1 MSGVYGRKIKMS
13 IFGESHGASI
23 GLVIDGLPPGL
34 ELDLDFI
41 RREMERRAPGRNLLS
56 TQRQETDAFVIQS
69 GVFEGCT
76 TGTPLCAIIPNGDSH
91 SKDYSILKDNMRPG
105 HADYSGKIKY
115 KGFNDYRGGGH
126 FSGRMTAPLVFMGAV
141 AKLALAKYG
150 IVVGAHINN
159 VGEIFDSKFDP
170 LGETP
175 ELLTG
180 LRHKD
185 FAVLDEVKGAEMQA
199 LILAAREHQDSI
211 GGSIECMAINMP
223 AGVGEPFFDSLES
236 RLAHVLFS
244 IPAVKGIEFGL
255 GFGFCRSTG
264 SQAND
269 PLYYDGDTVRTET
282 NNNGG
287 ILGGIT
293 NGMPVVFKVG
303 IKPTP
308 SISQPQKT
316 VNIALHQD
324 TVLEIKGRHDPCIVQ
339 RAVPVV
345 EGVTAWTILDMLLTS
360 DINGE
365 V

>member
-1 MSGVYGRKIKMS
+1 MSGVYGRKIKMT
-13 IFGESHGASI
+13 IFGESHGSSI

-34 ELDLDFI
+34 ELDLAFI
-41 RREMERRAPGRNLLS
+41 KREMERRAPGRNLLS
-56 TQRQETDAFVIQS
+56 TQRQEKDVFTIQS
-69 GVFEGCT
+69 GVFEGRT
-76 TGTPLCAIIPNGDSH
+76 TGTPLCALIPNSDSH
-91 SKDYSILKDNMRPG
+91 STDYSILKDNMRPG
-105 HADYSGKIKY
+105 HADYSGRIKY

-126 FSGRMTAPLVFMGAV
+126 FSGRLTAPLVFMGAV
-141 AKLALAKYG
+141 AKLALARYG

-159 VGEIFDSKFDP
+159 VGEICDRKFDP
-170 LGETP
+170 LGETA
-175 ELLTG
+175 ELLTS
-180 LRHKD
+180 LRQKD
-185 FAVLDEVKGAEMQA
+185 FAVLDDVRGAEMQA
-199 LILAAREHQDSI
+199 LIMEARERQDSV
-211 GGSIECMAINMP
+211 GGSVECMALNLP
-223 AGVGEPFFDSLES
+223 AGLGEPFFDSLES

-244 IPAVKGIEFGL
+244 IPAVKGLEFGL

-269 PLYYDGDTVRTET
+269 PLYYDGDSVLTET

-303 IKPTP
+303 FKPTP
-308 SISQPQKT
+308 SIALPQKT
-316 VNIALHQD
+316 INVAEHTN

-345 EGVTAWTILDMLLTS
+345 EGVTAWTVLDMLLTA